1 MKYVCLLVILLTRCA
16 APVNRES
23 VPVNT
28 GSTQARCIVVV
39 SDQTILSS
47 QGCAKLR
54 I

>member
-1 MKYVCLLVILLTRCA
+1 LTGCA

-28 GSTQARCIVVV
+28 NLIQARCIVVV
-39 SDQTILSS
+39 SDQAILSS
-47 QGCAKLR
+47 QGCTRLR